1 MIRYK
6 PNPITTFARWLW
18 TWLPELIALLM
29 VIIIAAGLV
38 WIFNMLL
45 STRDKLLIDLQAA
58 LNRRDWK
65 EYNEIIDALID
76 MDERDGRKS
85 EWEKQGQ
92 GKVTEQQN

>member
-1 MIRYK
+1 MKLYIERRRDAT
-6 PNPITTFARWLW
+6 PF
-18 TWLPELIALLM
+18 LI
-29 VIIIAAGLV
+29 IP
-38 WIFNMLL
+38 

>member
-1 MIRYK
+1 M
-6 PNPITTFARWLW
+6 
-18 TWLPELIALLM
+18 
-29 VIIIAAGLV
+29 
-38 WIFNMLL
+38 

-85 EWEKQGQ
+85 EWEKQG
-92 GKVTEQQN
+92 KVAANER

>member
-1 MIRYK
+1 VGM
-6 PNPITTFARWLW
+6 
-18 TWLPELIALLM
+18 
-29 VIIIAAGLV
+29 
-38 WIFNMLL
+38 

-85 EWEKQGQ
+85 EWEKQG
-92 GKVTEQQN
+92 KVTTHEQK

>member
-29 VIIIAAGLV
+29 VIVIAAGLV

-45 STRDKLLIDLQAA
+45 DKIF
-58 LNRRDWK
+58 
-65 EYNEIIDALID
+65 
-76 MDERDGRKS
+76 GV
-85 EWEKQGQ
+85 G
-92 GKVTEQQN
+92 G

>member
-1 MIRYK
+1 M
-6 PNPITTFARWLW
+6 
-18 TWLPELIALLM
+18 
-29 VIIIAAGLV
+29 
-38 WIFNMLL
+38 

>member
-1 MIRYK
+1 M
-6 PNPITTFARWLW
+6 
-18 TWLPELIALLM
+18 
-29 VIIIAAGLV
+29 
-38 WIFNMLL
+38 

-85 EWEKQGQ
+85 EWEKQG
-92 GKVTEQQN
+92 KVTTHEQK

>member
-1 MIRYK
+1 M
-6 PNPITTFARWLW
+6 
-18 TWLPELIALLM
+18 
-29 VIIIAAGLV
+29 
-38 WIFNMLL
+38 

-85 EWEKQGQ
+85 EWEKQG
-92 GKVTEQQN
+92 KVTHAQELDN